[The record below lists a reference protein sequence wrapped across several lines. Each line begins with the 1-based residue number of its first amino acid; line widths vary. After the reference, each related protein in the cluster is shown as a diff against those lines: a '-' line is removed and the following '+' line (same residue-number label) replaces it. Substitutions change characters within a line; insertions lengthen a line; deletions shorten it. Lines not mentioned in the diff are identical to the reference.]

1 MKFKTPLF
9 VLMALAVALL
19 AFPMFSSEAEAAD
32 PAENDVTMY
41 LYYEGSRIGEVPN
54 TDDPIP
60 INAGEEADVSIR
72 IENGSGEKRFVTMDI
87 TGVTAV
93 DYRSEDLPTAV
104 EIGPNESK
112 TYDVTFFSDRYTKEG
127 GDYLT
132 IRLTIE
138 GPGSNSP
145 VYIAQD
151 LHFTISSSLSS
162 YGYYNKILGIIPNT
176 LPSPLDSPQAAA
188 LITMALWALMAA
200 IVGKAV
206 VPVVLYIPT
215 RGNREIRKMVA
226 GSLFKLIF
234 LAVVIFG
241 IYESLKV
248 LGSSEYV
255 IDVSGRMAAIS
266 YVVLGALISWRAYVI
281 ALDHMFSKIGRDVK
295 SGGVDETLVPLFK
308 MIGQII
314 IVTLVVAAI
323 FSLMGADLMGIIAG
337 AGIAG
342 LAISL
347 GAQSMLRQFFSGI
360 TLLTTRPFKA
370 GDIVRIDKSMEL
382 KVQEVGIM
390 TTWFK
395 NPWNEE
401 IISMPN
407 DKVAASEITNM
418 TGENMF
424 YRFNLFLEVT
434 RDADLALAKKILVEA
449 AMSRPQVIK
458 DGTVTMPFARVTD
471 ITESGIKLRLAA
483 FVYDYED
490 SWGVEAEIREQ
501 ALKEF
506 EENGIRMAYRKVDV
520 RVRTE
525 DTEGIEF

>member
-9 VLMALAVALL
+9 VLMALAVSLL
-19 AFPMFSSEAEAAD
+19 AVPMFASEAEAAD

-60 INAGEEADVSIR
+60 VNAGEEVDVSIR
-72 IENGSGEKRFVTMDI
+72 IENSSTEKRFVTMNI

-104 EIGPNESK
+104 EIGPGESK
-112 TYDVTFFSDRYTKEG
+112 TYEVTFFSDMYTREG

-132 IRLTIE
+132 ILLTVE
-138 GPGSNSP
+138 GPASTSP
-145 VYIAQD
+145 VFITQD

-162 YGYYNKILGIIPNT
+162 FGYYNKILGIIPNT

-188 LITMALWALMAA
+188 LITMALWAVIAA
-200 IVGKAV
+200 AV
-206 VPVVLYIPT
+206 AKFVIPALLYIPMRGSSET
-215 RGNREIRKMVA
+215 RKIVA
-226 GSLFKLIF
+226 GSLFKHIF
-234 LAVVIFG
+234 LVIVILG
-241 IYESLKV
+241 IHESLKV

-255 IDVSGRMAAIS
+255 VDVFGRMAAIS
-266 YVVLGALISWRAYVI
+266 YVVLGALIFWRVYVI
-281 ALDHMFSKIGRDVK
+281 ALDHLFSKMGREVK
-295 SGGVDETLVPLFK
+295 PGGVDDTLIPLFR
-308 MIGQII
+308 MIGQIF
-314 IVTLVVAAI
+314 IVTVAVAAI
-323 FSLMGADLMGIIAG
+323 FSLMGADLMGIVAG

-347 GAQSMLRQFFSGI
+347 GAQSMLSQFFSGI

-370 GDIVRIDKSMEL
+370 GDFVRIDNSMEL
-382 KVQEVGIM
+382 KVKEVGIM

-407 DKVAASEITNM
+407 NKVAASEITNM
-418 TGENMF
+418 TRDNMY
-424 YRFNLFLEVT
+424 YRFNLYMEVT
-434 RDADLALAKKILVEA
+434 RDADLALAKDILVEA
-449 AMSRPQVIK
+449 ALSQPQVIK
-458 DGTVTMPFARVTD
+458 DGTVMMPYARATD

-490 SWGVEAEIREQ
+490 TWSVEAVIRER
-501 ALKEF
+501 ALREF
-506 EENGIRMAYRKVDV
+506 GEKGIKLAYQKVDV
-520 RVRTE
+520 RVRRE
-525 DTEGIEF
+525 DIEDGDF

>member
-9 VLMALAVALL
+9 ILTVLCAVLL
-19 AFPMFSSEAEAAD
+19 TVPMFASESEAAD

-41 LYYEGSRIGEVPN
+41 LYYEGNRIGEVPN
-54 TDDPIP
+54 VDEPIP
-60 INAGEEADVSIR
+60 IAAGEEAEVEIR
-72 IENGSGEKRFVTMDI
+72 IENRSAERRFVTMNI

-93 DYRSEDLPTAV
+93 DYKTEGLPTAV
-104 EIGPNESK
+104 EIQSKESK
-112 TYDVTFFSDRYTKEG
+112 TYELTFFSDRYTREG

-132 IRLTIE
+132 IQLTVE
-138 GPGSNSP
+138 GPESDSP
-145 VYIAQD
+145 VYISQN

-162 YGYYNKILGIIPNT
+162 YGNYNKILGIIPNT
-176 LPSPLDSPQAAA
+176 LPRPLDSPEASA
-188 LITMALWALMAA
+188 LITLALWAIIAA
-200 IVGKAV
+200 LVAKVIVPAI
-206 VPVVLYIPT
+206 LYIPMK
-215 RGNREIRKMVA
+215 GNRETRKIVT

-234 LAVVIFG
+234 LAIMVYGV
-241 IYESLKV
+241 YESLKV

-255 IDVSGRMAAIS
+255 IDVSGRIAAIS
-266 YVVLGALISWRAYVI
+266 YVVLGALIFWGAYVI
-281 ALDHMFSKIGRDVK
+281 SLEHLFSKMGREVK
-295 SGGVDETLVPLFK
+295 PGGVDDTLIPLFR

-314 IVTLVVAAI
+314 IVTVAVASI
-323 FSLMGADLMGIIAG
+323 FSLMGADLMGIVAG

-370 GDIVRIDKSMEL
+370 GDFVRIDKSMEL
-382 KVQEVGIM
+382 KVKQVGIM

-418 TGENMF
+418 TGDNMY
-424 YRFNLFLEVT
+424 YRFNLFIEVT
-434 RDADLALAKKILVEA
+434 RDTDLASAKSILVDA
-449 AMSRPQVIK
+449 ALGQPQISK
-458 DGTVTMPFARVTD
+458 DGTVMMPYARATE

-490 SWGVEAEIREQ
+490 TWAVEAAVRER
-501 ALKEF
+501 ALAEF
-506 EENGIRMAYRKVDV
+506 RENGINIAYQKIDVKVSMENMVDPDV
-520 RVRTE
+520 
-525 DTEGIEF
+525 